1 MNKDRPPRRGRRY
14 PRGRRLSDV
23 EKPKRPKHT
32 SRVRKPKQN
41 SNDLGDLARY
51 KRQEQSPEKIY
62 GGGRGG
68 SRINPWSQRGQ
79 EDNQEDLQNN
89 PFAQN
94 MQDEETGQN
103 EPDFDQR
110 SQGLDQDEDY
120 GLPNMDDGM
129 PDYGDSQDNPYDQG
143 QNSENMNQDGD
154 NNSPNGSNRAGQ
166 ENPRNRSANNSSNSE
181 DGYEQSQNSD
191 RSESNRNSKQ
201 SDSSSDD
208 NGGKSDRNGSDSDSD
223 GKDDDSDNSDK
234 NSDKDGKDAD
244 SDNNSD
250 SNSKDDSDSD
260 NKDKDKD
267 KDSDDPDSDK
277 NGKDSDKGSDTDGD
291 SGADNG
297 KGKDN
302 DSDNDKDKDKDDKG
316 GKDGKGLKD
325 KLNPLNKLKKGKKF
339 KDFLKAQKKKNRKQD
354 RDKMKDLTSKV
365 ARLLQRAYNIIRLY
379 TQAMR
384 LFTMYK
390 IAMALKAAIS
400 WITNIAVTVVT
411 FVTSAIGS
419 AISFVASLTAGI
431 WAAIVAGFAVLC
443 LIGMLIFGAIF
454 QSQQEQRQH
463 MLSMLYQA
471 VCVNG
476 DTSAMKGHDSSGDE
490 TDDGKSSSHAGLL
503 TGHPVDFKIV
513 KGNNRQTAIN
523 LSKAVAKEVG
533 HGVKPEWIFGQI
545 YAEEGTFITGGD
557 LQPVVTQD
565 HNLTGIGAVYIK
577 GKGAHSGSQHGDGAD
592 RNAGYGHYDNFHDYA
607 GGYVAILKNDLKGYK
622 PKNGHDFVTHLKAK
636 GYMEASLAS
645 YLPGFDAGVA
655 NYKHGK
661 AGGAATGDTGESG
674 SNSGESKL
682 QQMAD
687 DFCKA
692 MGKKE
697 DDSTGKGWVWPFKG
711 ATYKYVMEHVTGEQR
726 FGASS
731 SRKGGFH
738 DGVDFGTVPWNHKY
752 IRAIHDGKV
761 VRIAHEGYSQNDLG
775 WYVVVHSNDGW
786 NVVYQE
792 FAFSS
797 GDKDRIKVHKGQ
809 HINPGDKIGYLEDTD
824 GVTHVHIGMTKK
836 PFDTALAHSFDH
848 DGGWVD
854 PIKYI
859 HEHYGLKKGGS
870 GSDTEKGGSAW
881 NPDHLSKSEL
891 DAREWIVKR
900 ESGGN
905 WNVRNPKGYY
915 GRYQLSPSYLKGD
928 KSKLNQS
935 KTADKYVK
943 SRYGSW
949 KKAKK
954 YWQSHG
960 SY

>member
-23 EKPKRPKHT
+23 EKPKRPKRT
-32 SRVRKPKQN
+32 RARKPKQN
-41 SNDLGDLARY
+41 SNDLDNLARY

-103 EPDFDQR
+103 EPDFDQS

-154 NNSPNGSNRAGQ
+154 NNSPNNRNQSGQ
-166 ENPRNRSANNSSNSE
+166 NENNHSSNSE
-181 DGYEQSQNSD
+181 DGYKQSQNSD
-191 RSESNRNSKQ
+191 QSENNRNSKQ

-208 NGGKSDRNGSDSDSD
+208 NGGKANENGSDSDKN

-277 NGKDSDKGSDTDGD
+277 NGKDSDKGSDTYGD
-291 SGADNG
+291 SGAGNG

-316 GKDGKGLKD
+316 GKGLKD

-384 LFTMYK
+384 LFAMYK

-545 YAEEGTFITGGD
+545 YAEEGTFITGGQ
-557 LQPVVTQD
+557 LQPVVTND

-577 GKGAHSGSQHGDGAD
+577 GKGAHSGSKHGDGAD

-738 DGVDFGTVPWNHKY
+738 DGADFGTVPWNHKY

-761 VRIAHEGYSQNDLG
+761 VRIAHEGYSQSDLG

-809 HINPGDKIGYLEDTD
+809 HVSPGDKIGYLEDTD

>member
-23 EKPKRPKHT
+23 EKPKHPKHT
-32 SRVRKPKQN
+32 RVRKPKQN
-41 SNDLGDLARY
+41 SNNLDDLARY

-68 SRINPWSQRGQ
+68 SRINPWSQRGR
-79 EDNQEDLQNN
+79 EDDQEDLQNN

-103 EPDFDQR
+103 EPDFDQS

-129 PDYGDSQDNPYDQG
+129 PDYGDNQDDPYGQG

-154 NNSPNGSNRAGQ
+154 NNSLNNRNQSEQ
-166 ENPRNRSANNSSNSE
+166 ENPRNHSADNSSNSE
-181 DGYEQSQNSD
+181 DGYKQSQNSD
-191 RSESNRNSKQ
+191 QSESNRNSKQ

-208 NGGKSDRNGSDSDSD
+208 DGGKANENGSDSDKN
-223 GKDDDSDNSDK
+223 GKDDDSESSDK

-260 NKDKDKD
+260 NKNKNKD
-267 KDSDDPDSDK
+267 KDSDDPNSDK

-291 SGADNG
+291 SGAGNG

-325 KLNPLNKLKKGKKF
+325 KLNPLNKLKKAKKF

-384 LFTMYK
+384 LFAMYK

-463 MLSMLYQA
+463 MLNMLYQA

-476 DTSAMKGHDSSGDE
+476 DTSAMKGHDSSGND
-490 TDDGKSSSHAGLL
+490 TDDDKSSSHAGLL

-533 HGVKPEWIFGQI
+533 HGVKPEWIFAQI
-545 YAEEGTFITGGD
+545 YAEEGNFITGGN

-577 GKGAHSGSQHGDGAD
+577 GKGAHSGSKHGDGAD

-738 DGVDFGTVPWNHKY
+738 DGADFGTVPWNHKY

-809 HINPGDKIGYLEDTD
+809 HVSPGDKIGYLEDTD

-915 GRYQLSPSYLKGD
+915 GRYQLSPAYLKGD

-943 SRYGSW
+943 NRYGSW